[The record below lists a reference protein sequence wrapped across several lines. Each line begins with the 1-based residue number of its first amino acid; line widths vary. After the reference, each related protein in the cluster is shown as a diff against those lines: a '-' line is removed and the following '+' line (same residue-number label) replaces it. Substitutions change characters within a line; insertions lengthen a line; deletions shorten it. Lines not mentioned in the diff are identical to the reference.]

1 MIRAATIALLLVA
14 CIALADGVV
23 QESGRQI
30 YQYNGTS
37 SKLDLSSYVGTIGA
51 LAEGTLSMWVRPNV
65 ATAGGQNFFCVADGG
80 DTASLFILQYRN
92 LSGTLAFRVF
102 VAEVPTTYLDIRT
115 TTSYAANQT
124 YHVAYRSSSAGN
136 ALFVNGVAAS
146 VTYATGS
153 SASSVFF
160 SSISDADTIYIGG
173 SRAGGADTSFFN
185 GDVSDARVYDY
196 SMTDAEIRALASYR
210 GSTNFNGQSVSDPHA
225 IQPDLT
231 SVPDRSSAGND
242 GTPTDLTWG
251 AGVGEFNGTSSDV
264 TVPDNDDFSF
274 TSGSGNDDPFSIS
287 AWINMDDASAF
298 RIIAKY
304 GATAG
309 DHEWLFS
316 TTAADL
322 PFLACYDAGG
332 DRVGRTAPA
341 ITAHEG
347 SWIHIAATYSGNNLA
362 SGIDIYINGVVAD
375 DADFNNGTYNGMAN
389 TTTPVY
395 IGALPQVPSWSD
407 GQESDVRVY
416 NYALSAA
423 EIRALAS
430 YRGSTNFNG
439 QAVSYP
445 HAIQPDLTSVPDRSS
460 AGNDGTP
467 TDLTWGAGGGE
478 FNGSSSIVTVP
489 DSASLTFTDAG
500 TQDLP
505 FSVSCWV
512 RNYGTS
518 LGIVSKQVYPWSG
531 LGDYAVGC
539 SAGRPF
545 IGVTQGAW
553 GNDRRLIADDALTT
567 GTWHHVAA
575 TYDGREG
582 TAAYNGMDV
591 YVDGQSVAATPS
603 INGSYTRMQD
613 TAYNVIVGSWANVHA
628 NGAFANLSVYSDV
641 ITSNEVA
648 TLYAAGRDAP
658 ADAISTNNLVL
669 FYDFEADK
677 ENKLVLALGPTAASY
692 STGDSITNGT
702 LILDTSIEAN
712 HGTCT
717 DIVVGGVR

>member
-14 CIALADGVV
+14 GIALAEGVV

-30 YQYNGTS
+30 YIANGTS
-37 SKLDLSSYVGTIGA
+37 SI
-51 LAEGTLSMWVRPNV
+51 
-65 ATAGGQNFFCVADGG
+65 
-80 DTASLFILQYRN
+80 
-92 LSGTLAFRVF
+92 
-102 VAEVPTTYLDIRT
+102 
-115 TTSYAANQT
+115 
-124 YHVAYRSSSAGN
+124 
-136 ALFVNGVAAS
+136 
-146 VTYATGS
+146 
-153 SASSVFF
+153 
-160 SSISDADTIYIGG
+160 ISFA
-173 SRAGGADTSFFN
+173 
-185 GDVSDARVYDY
+185 
-196 SMTDAEIRALASYR
+196 
-210 GSTNFNGQSVSDPHA
+210 
-225 IQPDLT
+225 
-231 SVPDRSSAGND
+231 
-242 GTPTDLTWG
+242 
-251 AGVGEFNGTSSDV
+251 
-264 TVPDNDDFSF
+264 
-274 TSGSGNDDPFSIS
+274 DDPSFRI
-287 AWINMDDASAF
+287 AGDASADQCF
-298 RIIAKY
+298 TVATWAKLDDATRAFFLY
-304 GATAG
+304 KSSEWIFVTGATDQIRVYAL
-309 DHEWLFS
+309 DS
-316 TTAADL
+316 
-322 PFLACYDAGG
+322 GG
-332 DRVGRTAPA
+332 DYIGRQKAAA
-341 ITAHEG
+341 ITSLEG
-347 SWIHIAATYSGNNLA
+347 AWHHYAATYNGNRTSG
-362 SGIDIYINGVVAD
+362 GFKIYIDGARVD
-375 DADFNNGTYNGMAN
+375 DVNFASGTYNAVN
-389 TTTPVY
+389 ISTNDVLSLATTGGIY
-395 IGALPQVPSWSD
+395 SD
-407 GQESDVRVY
+407 MDISGLVFYDDYE
-416 NYALSAA
+416 ASAA